1 MKHICLIILIFVFC
15 RPAQAQ
21 INLVPNPSF
30 EDTIACP
37 TNVAGQYGDQIY
49 NLTNW
54 FPAGNSPDYFNI
66 CSNLN
71 VSIPFNYFGCQF
83 PLSGN
88 GYVGLYTSGNYPTQ
102 PNYREYVGVELN
114 QSMVVGTKY
123 YFKMAVCAAHSGSY
137 TFFNSISNNM
147 GIKLSSSHYE
157 SLNNPLIP
165 DNLPTL
171 NYDTIIS
178 DSINWKIINF
188 SYVADSS
195 YGYMYLGNFYDDTNT
210 DTLICPGETF
220 SYGAYYYID
229 YICISTDSLTCES
242 VTGIS
247 DLNDSYNKFIVYPNP
262 VTRELYFKNITT
274 PIYIQLFDNVGR
286 EILNGNLNP
295 HQPFVD
301 LNELVPGVYFI
312 ELNYNKKR
320 LIKII
325 KI

>member
-15 RPAQAQ
+15 RPSQAQ

-30 EDTIACP
+30 EDTVGCP
-37 TNVAGQYGDQIY
+37 TNLSGQNGDQIY
-49 NLTNW
+49 KLTNW

-71 VSIPFNYFGCQF
+71 VSIPFNYFGYQF

-123 YFKMAVCAAHSGSY
+123 YFKMAVCAAHSGAY

-229 YICISTDSLTCES
+229 NICISTDSLTCES

-247 DLNDSYNKFIVYPNP
+247 DLNDSYNKIIVYPNP
-262 VTRELYFKNITT
+262 VARELYFKNITNC
-274 PIYIQLFDNVGR
+274 IYIQLFDSVGR

-295 HQPFVD
+295 NHSFID
-301 LNELVPGVYFI
+301 LNEIVPGVYFI
-312 ELNYNKKR
+312 ELNHNKNL

>member
-1 MKHICLIILIFVFC
+1 MKHIYLIILIFVFC

-37 TNVAGQYGDQIY
+37 TNLAGQYGDQIY

-71 VSIPFNYFGCQF
+71 VSIPFNYCGYQF

-88 GYVGLYTSGNYPTQ
+88 GYVGLYTIGNFPTI

-123 YFKMAVCAAHSGSY
+123 YFKMAVCASHSGAY
-137 TFFNSISNNM
+137 TFINSISNNM

-210 DTLICPGETF
+210 DTLISPGETF

-229 YICISTDSLTCES
+229 NICISTDSSFCETILNIKENNEIEFSISPNPSNNLIQITALTEIQELKIFNLMGS
-242 VTGIS
+242 LIKKIKVDSNDVILNNS
-247 DLNDSYNKFIVYPNP
+247 DLTS
-262 VTRELYFKNITT
+262 
-274 PIYIQLFDNVGR
+274 
-286 EILNGNLNP
+286 GN
-295 HQPFVD
+295 
-301 LNELVPGVYFI
+301 YFI
-312 ELNYNKKR
+312 QIFTKNQQFNS
-320 LIKII
+320 KIFQ
-325 KI
+325 KL